1 MGAAGD
7 MLMGSLYELCT
18 EKQKEEFLQLIN
30 SLFPNKVIV
39 TPKKVSRCGILG
51 THMEVLI
58 HKEHEAHS
66 KHHHHEHHLHHHN
79 TYASICSHI
88 EAFSIE
94 ETVKKNAIAVYTLLR
109 DAEASVHGVPV
120 EQIHFHE
127 VGNLDAIIDITGCSL
142 LLSYLKP
149 EKILASPVHVGS
161 GTVSCAHGILPVPAP
176 ATMKLLQDI
185 PIYSSSIDGE
195 LCTPTGAALLRYYVS
210 DFLKLPCSVTKA
222 IGYGMGLKEF
232 SCANGLRAL
241 LIEKSEENEDTDTV
255 IELRCNLDDMTPEAI
270 GYACSILSSS
280 GALDVYT
287 TPIGMK
293 KDRPAVMLTCLCNPV
308 KEDELSKLIL
318 LHTTT
323 LGIRSYTCSRK
334 IMKST
339 SIPVETPF
347 GTIHFKKSTGYGI
360 EKLKPEYED
369 IKKAA
374 KLSNLPFNKV
384 EREAYFCYYNQK

>member
-7 MLMGSLYELCT
+7 MLMGALYELCT
-18 EKQKEEFLQLIN
+18 EKQKVDFLKLIN
-30 SLFPNKVIV
+30 SLFPIKITI

-51 THMEVLI
+51 THMEVVI
-58 HKEHEAHS
+58 DKEQEGHERE
-66 KHHHHEHHLHHHN
+66 HHHEHHSYHHN
-79 TYASICSHI
+79 TYSSICSHI
-88 EAFSIE
+88 ESFPIE
-94 ETVKKNAIAVYTLLR
+94 EEVKKNAIAVYTLLR
-109 DAEASVHGVPV
+109 DAEAFVHGVPV

-149 EKILASPVHVGS
+149 EKILASPVNVGS
-161 GTVSCAHGILPVPAP
+161 GTVTCAHGILPVPAP
-176 ATMKLLQDI
+176 ATLKLLMDI
-185 PIYSSSIDGE
+185 PMYSSSIESE

-210 DFLKLPCSVTKA
+210 DFVKLPCSVTKA
-222 IGYGMGLKEF
+222 IGYGMGTKEF
-232 SCANGLRAL
+232 SCANALRASL
-241 LIEKSEENEDTDTV
+241 LVTEEKDIYTDTV

-270 GYACSILSSS
+270 GYACSILTAS

-293 KDRPAVMLTCLCNPV
+293 KERPAVMLTCLCEPAREN
-308 KEDELSKLIL
+308 EFTELIL

-323 LGIRSYTCSRK
+323 LGVRSYTCTRK

-339 SIPVETPF
+339 LIPIETPF
-347 GTIHFKKSTGYGI
+347 GTIHFKKSIGHGI
-360 EKLKPEYED
+360 EKVKPEYED

-374 KLSNLPFNKV
+374 NIYKLPYANI
-384 EREAYFCYYNQK
+384 EREAYLCYYKQK